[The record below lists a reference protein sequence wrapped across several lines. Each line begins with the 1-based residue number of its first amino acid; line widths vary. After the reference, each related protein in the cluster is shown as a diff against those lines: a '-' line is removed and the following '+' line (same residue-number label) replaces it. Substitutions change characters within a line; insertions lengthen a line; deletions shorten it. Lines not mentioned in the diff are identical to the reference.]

1 MLTNKAFIKRFITV
15 IIAIALL
22 ICVLLPLSSNA
33 DNVTGIDKGFVNIE
47 DFGATRDD
55 TKDDYP
61 AFEAAIAT
69 GKSIYIPA
77 GRFVVSKPVVI
88 EDRIIRGVGSG
99 VSTIEGNFEDTK
111 TPIMIIKGQTAVS
124 DIYFRYQT
132 TDIKADE
139 KQGER
144 VGLQIGDASCGLL
157 AGSTVRNLFFDFVGT
172 AIYCPTDSD
181 CNGVLFDTIE
191 VQHYSYRGV
200 DMQCENRFNNT
211 YSNFYVNDQGYFKC
225 GNAGFALEGSEYSPV
240 LNQINIEHGALLY
253 GLILR
258 NVKGFNIG
266 ATNFEGLAI
275 SQDNMGVIYAE
286 NSSGSIADLTY
297 ILNFVRCYNSS
308 IIRMGDSKSGDV
320 IRVGN
325 INVRGVNQPHDTLI
339 AAREDWMEELGSLS
353 NRGLKTPQAKTF
365 VVFERDEKA
374 EGDYEIT
381 YENYAYYSYH
391 ENEYDFFRSLPR
403 RGNIT
408 VSKLTERGAE

>member
-1 MLTNKAFIKRFITV
+1 MFEKILNKKLIIVSISIMLVVCI
-15 IIAIALL
+15 
-22 ICVLLPLSSNA
+22 LLPLTLNA
-33 DNVTGIDKGFVNIE
+33 DDVSGIDDGFVNIE

-55 TKDDYP
+55 STDDYP

-69 GKSIYIPA
+69 GKSIYVPA
-77 GRFVVSKPVVI
+77 GKFVVSKPIVI

-99 VSTIEGNFEDTK
+99 VSSIEGDFDNLTD
-111 TPIMIIKGQTAVS
+111 PIMIIKGNTTAT
-124 DIYFRYQT
+124 DIYFRYKP

-144 VGLQIGDASCGLL
+144 VGLCIGDEKRGLE
-157 AGSTVRNLFFDFVGT
+157 AGSVIRNLFFDMVGT
-172 AIYCPTDSD
+172 AIYCPANSS

-200 DMQCENRFNNT
+200 DMQCENRINNT
-211 YSNFYVNDQGYFKC
+211 YSNFYVNDQSYFKC

-253 GLILR
+253 GVILK

-266 ATNFEGLAI
+266 ATHFEGLAI
-275 SQDNMGVIYAE
+275 SQDDMGVIYAE
-286 NSSGSIADLTY
+286 NSSGTIADITY

-308 IIRMGDSKSGDV
+308 VIRMGDSDSQD
-320 IRVGN
+320 IINIGN

-353 NRGLKTPQAKTF
+353 NRGLKTPQAKSF
-365 VVFERDEKA
+365 VVFERTENAK
-374 EGDYEIT
+374 GDYDIV
-381 YENYAYYSYH
+381 YDNYAFYTYH
-391 ENEYDFFRSLPR
+391 EDEYDFFASLPR
-403 RGNIT
+403 RGNVKI
-408 VSKLTERGAE
+408 SKLSERGAE